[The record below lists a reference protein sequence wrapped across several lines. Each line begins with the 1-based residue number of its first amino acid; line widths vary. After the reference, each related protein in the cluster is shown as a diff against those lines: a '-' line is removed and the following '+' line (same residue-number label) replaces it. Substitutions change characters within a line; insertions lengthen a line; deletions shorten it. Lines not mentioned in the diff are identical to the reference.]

1 MRRSPWTIAKD
12 GARRVLGF
20 AVILLVWETGVRA
33 GLVNRSIMPAPS
45 AVFHAL
51 LELASSGQLFVDLAA
66 SIVRVVVGFLIAAV
80 VGLALGVT
88 LGWFRSAAE
97 VLLPVVEAIRPIPPI
112 AWIPI
117 AIRWFGI
124 GNAPSYFI
132 VFIGA
137 VFPVFVNAFVAIRSV
152 ERIHLNAALSL
163 GAPGRMLVTDVL
175 LPASLPIVLAGLR
188 IALGV
193 GWMCVIAAELI
204 AARSGLG
211 YAIQLN
217 RMMLETENVLVGMFT
232 IGLTGL
238 LMNQAM
244 LWLER
249 RVVPWRPAAR

>member
-1 MRRSPWTIAKD
+1 MIAKD
-12 GARRVLGF
+12 GMRVLAGSRRVLGF
-20 AVILLVWETGVRA
+20 AVILLAWEAGVRA
-33 GLVNRSIMPAPS
+33 GFVNRSIMPAPS
-45 AVFHAL
+45 AVFQAL
-51 LELASSGQLFVDLAA
+51 LDLAGTGQLFVDLGA

-88 LGWFRSAAE
+88 LGWFRSAAD

-117 AIRWFGI
+117 AILWFGI

-152 ERIHLNAALSL
+152 ERIHINAALSL
-163 GAPGRMLVTDVL
+163 GAPVRMLVTDVL
-175 LPASLPIVLAGLR
+175 LPASLPVVLAGLR

-249 RVVPWRPAAR
+249 RIVPWRPATP